1 MTCATL
7 LSFAFI
13 TTCVYFLCSL
23 FYILLYYIIAMAN
36 QTGQGNTGH
45 QASGSGTARPFHGQ
59 TSSEQLNQSL
69 RDALE
74 PLRPTGMPIDL
85 FNVVSVNNANYPVS
99 NFIKLLRAITQFN
112 DADTL
117 FDVMALGIK
126 QDFFNAAQNC
136 TVRGLIKFCQY
147 LNSKPGREALNNIQR
162 LKKLKRKATG
172 PLGVE
177 DVALAQMFTTQMVD
191 FRKAESQV
199 RVRYD
204 DTIADL
210 RRQIVQLEMERD
222 SQLAALKPLY
232 SPVSSFIQPLEEQVF
247 AQAYDLYAADATAS
261 GNTPLPK
268 TDEGFRKAY
277 EMFAGRV
284 AELAKVDFCK
294 LEGNTLLLVNY
305 FKSKILE
312 LDPQGE
318 RRKANS
324 FAASWHLSVSKYLLR
339 YPLPRRLRYLTYVPV
354 GVPTPP
360 GSTVKCKPL
369 QEIILNSDLLSPKIC
384 GERIRE
390 GLRHG
395 LVGSGAQLP
404 LETHT
409 LRVTLVRPLLMET
422 KRSIPTARSR
432 FEAGLRRI
440 IAGGELVSWSTD
452 GNMVRGGGDS
462 HDAIRL
468 LFQARADCP
477 GSFLSDCFS
486 VAAARGRLLL
496 PEGLE
501 VPDGPGACV
510 MKNFNNDATSGP
522 FLRIFGCKK
531 KYGLKRRLESIMWF
545 FYDGFAAGKLGPE
558 NLPFLTARVGFRTKL
573 LTAEAAREKVLK
585 NSTFGRAV
593 MMLDALEQA
602 ASSPLYNALSSHTFR
617 QRLLPECGF
626 KNALVR
632 ASSDWM
638 EAWKVVSAGAVI
650 VELDWS
656 KFDRERPRQDLEFL
670 VDVVGSCFEAGNARE
685 RRLLDAYLIMMRR
698 ALIERPVVMDGGG
711 VFTIDGMVPSGS
723 LWTGWLDTALNI
735 LYIKAACTYLGIPPS
750 SYHVMCA
757 GDDNLTIFSKDPGNG
772 VLLQLRVLLNEWFRA
787 GIDAED
793 FLIHRPPFHVTKR
806 QAVFPPGT
814 DLSRGTSRILHLC
827 RWEEFEGEIVVD
839 VAAGRSHRWQYHFAG
854 KPKFLSNYWLE
865 DGRPIRPAKDNL
877 EKLLW
882 PEGLHTSLVDYEA
895 AVIAMVVDNPHNHHN
910 VNHLLSRY
918 IIIQQIR
925 RYGAPLA
932 DDDAVMF
939 LSKIRDESGGPI
951 PYPQIATWRRAGK
964 HMRMED
970 FEGVQGWIA
979 TFRDFMQGVTSL
991 YIRRAEGGLDAWK
1004 FMDIIRGDSN
1014 VGEGQFGNDLLN
1026 WLGWLHAHPITKFLS
1041 NTRSF
1046 RATVERD
1053 LDPQHDY
1060 SSFELAMEV
1069 FRARMLDRGFET
1081 AIEFACWCSDMIRAR
1096 LQD

>member
-324 FAASWHLSVSKYLLR
+324 FRSLLASIGVQ
-339 YPLPRRLRYLTYVPV
+339 VPAP
-354 GVPTPP
+354 VPPP
-360 GSTVKCKPL
+360 
-369 QEIILNSDLLSPKIC
+369 
-384 GERIRE
+384 
-390 GLRHG
+390 
-395 LVGSGAQLP
+395 
-404 LETHT
+404 
-409 LRVTLVRPLLMET
+409 
-422 KRSIPTARSR
+422 PTA
-432 FEAGLRRI
+432 
-440 IAGGELVSWSTD
+440 T
-452 GNMVRGGGDS
+452 
-462 HDAIRL
+462 L
-468 LFQARADCP
+468 L
-477 GSFLSDCFS
+477 
-486 VAAARGRLLL
+486 
-496 PEGLE
+496 
-501 VPDGPGACV
+501 
-510 MKNFNNDATSGP
+510 N
-522 FLRIFGCKK
+522 
-531 KYGLKRRLESIMWF
+531 
-545 FYDGFAAGKLGPE
+545 
-558 NLPFLTARVGFRTKL
+558 
-573 LTAEAAREKVLK
+573 
-585 NSTFGRAV
+585 
-593 MMLDALEQA
+593 
-602 ASSPLYNALSSHTFR
+602 
-617 QRLLPECGF
+617 
-626 KNALVR
+626 VR
-632 ASSDWM
+632 ASGR
-638 EAWKVVSAGAVI
+638 ANPPR
-650 VELDWS
+650 LH
-656 KFDRERPRQDLEFL
+656 REVQALARDNPQFRPPVTQDLW
-670 VDVVGSCFEAGNARE
+670 GTHQ
-685 RRLLDAYLIMMRR
+685 
-698 ALIERPVVMDGGG
+698 GGPQ
-711 VFTIDGMVPSGS
+711 T
-723 LWTGWLDTALNI
+723 
-735 LYIKAACTYLGIPPS
+735 
-750 SYHVMCA
+750 
-757 GDDNLTIFSKDPGNG
+757 
-772 VLLQLRVLLNEWFRA
+772 RA
-787 GIDAED
+787 GRVRRTTASGNSYSASDIGETTAHGD
-793 FLIHRPPFHVTKR
+793 
-806 QAVFPPGT
+806 
-814 DLSRGTSRILHLC
+814 
-827 RWEEFEGEIVVD
+827 EEVD
-839 VAAGRSHRWQYHFAG
+839 SH
-854 KPKFLSNYWLE
+854 
-865 DGRPIRPAKDNL
+865 
-877 EKLLW
+877 
-882 PEGLHTSLVDYEA
+882 
-895 AVIAMVVDNPHNHHN
+895 
-910 VNHLLSRY
+910 
-918 IIIQQIR
+918 
-925 RYGAPLA
+925 GA
-932 DDDAVMF
+932 
-939 LSKIRDESGGPI
+939 
-951 PYPQIATWRRAGK
+951 
-964 HMRMED
+964 
-970 FEGVQGWIA
+970 
-979 TFRDFMQGVTSL
+979 
-991 YIRRAEGGLDAWK
+991 
-1004 FMDIIRGDSN
+1004 
-1014 VGEGQFGNDLLN
+1014 
-1026 WLGWLHAHPITKFLS
+1026 
-1041 NTRSF
+1041 
-1046 RATVERD
+1046 
-1053 LDPQHDY
+1053 
-1060 SSFELAMEV
+1060 
-1069 FRARMLDRGFET
+1069 
-1081 AIEFACWCSDMIRAR
+1081 
-1096 LQD
+1096 